1 MNSFWNSVGN
11 LLGLDLK
18 PEMLTFP
25 QLICRTLIIFF
36 VALILMRLGH
46 KRSLA
51 QKTAFDAAFII
62 IIGAVLARAING
74 SAPFFGTIGIACLL
88 VVLHWGL
95 VFIAI
100 RSPGF
105 EKLIKGRPDDLLR
118 GGKELPEAM
127 RRHGVSSSDLEED
140 LHLCGHRSPSEIALA
155 RLERSGDISFAEK

>member
-1 MNSFWNSVGN
+1 MNPFWNSVVS

-18 PEMLTFP
+18 PETLSFS
-25 QLICRTLIIFF
+25 QLVCRTLVIFF

-51 QKTAFDAAFII
+51 QKTAFDAAFVI

-95 VFIAI
+95 AFIAI

-118 GGKELPEAM
+118 AGRKLPEAM
-127 RRHGVSSSDLEED
+127 QRHGVSSSDLEED
-140 LHLCGHRSPSEIALA
+140 LHLCGHRSTAGIALA